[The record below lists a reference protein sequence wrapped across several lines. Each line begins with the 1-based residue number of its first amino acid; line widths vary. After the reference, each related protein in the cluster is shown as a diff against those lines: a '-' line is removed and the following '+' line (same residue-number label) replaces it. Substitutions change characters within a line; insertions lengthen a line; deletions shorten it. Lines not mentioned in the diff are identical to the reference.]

1 MSRDDAQLLDML
13 LACQKIQRYATGLD
27 GAAFLADELRQ
38 DGILRQLTVLGEA
51 AKRVSPQFRAAHP
64 EIPWQDIAGFRDV
77 VVHRYARVQLP
88 RVWEIVTRDLV
99 ALKAALE
106 RLLPRP
112 EQEP

>member
-13 LACQKIQRYATGLD
+13 LACKKIQRYATGLD
-27 GAAFLADELRQ
+27 GTAFLADELRQ

-51 AKRVSPQFRAAHP
+51 AKRVSPEFRAAHP

-99 ALKAALE
+99 PLKAALE
-106 RLLPRP
+106 RLLPGP